1 MGSEIESISLWCDDL
16 YFYKYTKEYKKSA
29 TEKSEMYYYFIVIM
43 YNSNVLF
50 LTTLLQFVRFL

>member
-1 MGSEIESISLWCDDL
+1 MESEIESISLWCDDL

-43 YNSNVLF
+43 YNSNV
-50 LTTLLQFVRFL
+50 